1 MLNIISIRNRPEYK
15 EQAIHYFQ
23 RHWASKETLML
34 YEDCISHCI
43 NAENPLP
50 DWYLLE
56 KDGVIIGGAGL
67 ITNDFIS
74 RMDLYP
80 WLCALY
86 VEESH
91 RGKGY
96 AGQLIEHLA
105 QETRR
110 AGFSTLHL
118 CTELFSFYERY
129 GFHFTGMGYHPWGE
143 SSRIYTR
150 SLKPVVS

>member
-1 MLNIISIRNRPEYK
+1 MLNIISVRNHPEYK
-15 EQAIHYFQ
+15 EPAIHYFQ
-23 RHWASKETLML
+23 RHWASDETFIL

-43 NAENPLP
+43 DAENPLP

-56 KDGVIIGGAGL
+56 KDGHIIGGAGL

-86 VEESH
+86 VEENY
-91 RGKGY
+91 RGNGY
-96 AGQLIEHLA
+96 AGQLIEHLV

-110 AGFSTLHL
+110 AGFSKLHL
-118 CTELFSFYERY
+118 CTDLLGFYERN

-150 SLKPVVS
+150 SL

>member
-1 MLNIISIRNRPEYK
+1 MPNIISVRNRPEYK
-15 EQAIHYFQ
+15 EQAIQYFQ
-23 RHWASKETLML
+23 RHWASDETLML

-43 NAENPLP
+43 DAENPLP

-56 KDGVIIGGAGL
+56 KDGKIIGGAGL

-86 VEESH
+86 VEENY

-96 AGQLIEHLA
+96 AGRLIEHLA
-105 QETRR
+105 QEARR
-110 AGFSTLHL
+110 AGFSALHL
-118 CTELFSFYERY
+118 CTELLGFYERY

-143 SSRIYTR
+143 SSRIYSR
-150 SLKPVVS
+150 SL